1 MTTVY
6 FTISATTDIPIQVAK
21 WLAVCETAA
30 SSCCNHGHCTLTDL
44 QVVSEKN
51 IRVLCI
57 VEDCDLE
64 LILGIDRWA
73 KVYTEEEAKEAWAS
87 IPLPSWVQMEHP
99 TKGPRVSNLTCA
111 KYLAEILLAL
121 FLLYKGLNG
130 TDGAL
135 DLHHST
141 LSEGLLCFGQM
152 IAHGLGG
159 CKQAYPLSDERLES
173 ILNLADYWCVRLTS
187 QQRGNSAPFWLMPPM
202 APLPPMQFPPV
213 QGGKEYRILKRNE
226 RADAD
231 RRYWETEGRAEAE
244 RAQERARADPDLP
257 KLPAQWK
264 KGDFPKLVP
273 SPHGSPVS
281 VAGRVAYVHS
291 TPTVVPGVVPGQ
303 IAQWVPSVPKII
315 TEDLKKLCK
324 VAYLG
329 LPEYNEKLWFRGKS
343 QFDLRTHMSAL
354 AA

>member
-6 FTISATTDIPIQVAK
+6 FTISTTTDIPIQVAK
-21 WLAVCETAA
+21 LLAVCETAT
-30 SSCCNHGHCTLTDL
+30 SSRCKHGHCTLTDL

-64 LILGIDRWA
+64 LILGIDHWV
-73 KVYTEEEAKEAWAS
+73 KVYTEEEANEAWAS
-87 IPLPSWVQMEHP
+87 IPFPSWVQMEHP

-121 FLLYKGLNG
+121 FLLYQGLND

-141 LSEGLLCFGQM
+141 LRIALLAFGEM
-152 IAHGLGG
+152 IEHGLKG
-159 CKQAYPLSDERLES
+159 CKQAYPLSDARLES
-173 ILNLADYWCVRLTS
+173 ILNLADYWCVRLTTPS
-187 QQRGNSAPFWLMPPM
+187 SSGLLIMPPM
-202 APLPPMQFPPV
+202 PPLPPMPPPPIK
-213 QGGKEYRILKRNE
+213 GSKEHRLLKRNE
-226 RADAD
+226 RAEAD
-231 RRYWETEGRAEAE
+231 RRYWEAEGFAEAE
-244 RAQERARADPDLP
+244 RAQERARDDPELP
-257 KLPAQWK
+257 KLPEQWK
-264 KGDFPKLVP
+264 KGDFPKLGK
-273 SPHGSPVS
+273 SPHGSLS
-281 VAGRVAYVHS
+281 VTSRS
-291 TPTVVPGVVPGQ
+291 TYADNPPTVVRGVMPGQ
-303 IAQWVPSVPKII
+303 VTLCTPSPPKII

-329 LPEYNEKLWFRGKS
+329 LPEYNEKLWFHGKS
-343 QFDLRTHMSAL
+343 QYDFRTNITAL

>member
-1 MTTVY
+1 MTTMY
-6 FTISATTDIPIQVAK
+6 FTISTTTDIPIQIAK
-21 WLAVCETAA
+21 WLAICETAT
-30 SSCCNHGHCTLTDL
+30 SPRCKHGHCTLTDI

-64 LILGIDRWA
+64 IVLGIDRWA
-73 KVYTEEEAKEAWAS
+73 KVYTEEEANEAWAS

-121 FLLYKGLNG
+121 FLLYQGLND

-141 LSEGLLCFGQM
+141 LRLALLAFGEM
-152 IAHGLGG
+152 IEHGLDG

-187 QQRGNSAPFWLMPPM
+187 PSGTLLMPPM
-202 APLPPMQFPPV
+202 PPLPPMPPPPIK
-213 QGGKEYRILKRNE
+213 GSKEYRIMKRNE
-226 RADAD
+226 RAEAD
-231 RRYWETEGRAEAE
+231 RRYWETEGFAEAE
-244 RAQERARADPDLP
+244 RTRERVCADSELP
-257 KLPAQWK
+257 KLPEQWK
-264 KGDFPKLVP
+264 KGDFPKLGRL
-273 SPHGSPVS
+273 PHGSSVS
-281 VAGRVAYVHS
+281 VTGRS
-291 TPTVVPGVVPGQ
+291 TYADNAPKIVPGATPGQ
-303 IAQWVPSVPKII
+303 VALCIPSPPKII

-329 LPEYNEKLWFRGKS
+329 LPEYNEKTWFHGKS
-343 QFDLRTHMSAL
+343 QFDLRTNMTAL